1 MKGSDILNV
10 IGWSK
15 ALLIRFGIVA
25 AFVVLVPLVL
35 NLLFGLDA
43 LVGITGVTALILLA
57 YTIETQALRHEVV
70 RQNEIAIQPVL
81 IAGIERRDGRPRFV
95 LRNIGRGPALFV
107 EPQDI
112 AFPEE
117 QGVRTTARFRRVDYI
132 IPEEDAVIITD
143 MIHEGVWGEGD
154 VLEGPREG
162 LFADAFAY
170 HLDPENSPRPYEVI
184 IHYEDINGQRRYSVM
199 QMGRGGIRL
208 LRHGKN

>member
-1 MKGSDILNV
+1 MKAWIKFCVLAVIFLAFILLAHKMGFDVN
-10 IGWSK
+10 
-15 ALLIRFGIVA
+15 
-25 AFVVLVPLVL
+25 
-35 NLLFGLDA
+35 N
-43 LVGITGVTALILLA
+43 ALILATGLVLLF
-57 YTIETQALRHEVV
+57 YTVETQGMRLEMV

-81 IAGIERRDGRPRFV
+81 IAGIERREGRPRFV
-95 LRNIGRGPALFV
+95 LRNIGRGPALYV
-107 EPQDI
+107 QPQDI

-117 QGVRTTARFRRVDYI
+117 QGVQTTARFRRVDYI

-143 MIHEGVWGEGD
+143 MTHEGIWEEGN
-154 VLEGPREG
+154 VVESPQEG

-208 LRHGKN
+208 LRHAKN